1 MYSLKVK
8 QTFTDCS
15 NLFALEDNYKDDR
28 PISLNTFITRVIRD
42 LDCWNIRIQIHHYSN
57 RLYCNIKQGDIVDDY
72 LGVTISLPIKN
83 IVKITGCVIDKTC
96 IIIFSLDGDITGIY
110 SRLED
115 CIISNNYD
123 VVDIQRIRNYIR
135 QLPFIKYSF
144 SLLKDVFLTDL
155 EAIVGNIE
163 YIRKEYVNYYTFTLE
178 SVNKDILSND
188 NLRVCIDAI
197 LTLPNYR
204 NIFESNIK
212 LIKDKEVF
220 VITLKLP

>member
-15 NLFALEDNYKDDR
+15 NLFALEDDYNDDK

-42 LDCWNIRIQIHHYSN
+42 LDCWNIRIQIHQYSN
-57 RLYCNIKQGDIVDDY
+57 RLYCNIKQGDIDDNY
-72 LGVTISLPIKN
+72 LGTAISLPIKN

-96 IIIFSLDGDITGIY
+96 IISLSLDGDVANIY
-110 SRLED
+110 SRLHD
-115 CIISNNYD
+115 CISSNYD
-123 VVDIQRIRNYIR
+123 AVELQRIRNYIR

-144 SLLKDVFLTDL
+144 GLLKDVFLTDL
-155 EAIVGNIE
+155 EAIVGNME
-163 YIRKEYVNYYTFTLE
+163 YIRKEYINHYTFTLE
-178 SVNKDILSND
+178 SVNKDIINND

-204 NIFESNIK
+204 NILESNVK
-212 LIKDKEVF
+212 LTNGKEVF

>member
-15 NLFALEDNYKDDR
+15 NLFVLEDDYNDDK

-42 LDCWNIRIQIHHYSN
+42 LDCWNIRIQIHQYSN
-57 RLYCNIKQGDIVDDY
+57 RLYCNIKQGDIDDNY
-72 LGVTISLPIKN
+72 LGTAISLPIKN

-96 IIIFSLDGDITGIY
+96 IISLSLDGDVANIY
-110 SRLED
+110 SRLHD
-115 CIISNNYD
+115 CISSNYD
-123 VVDIQRIRNYIR
+123 AVELQRIRNYIR

-144 SLLKDVFLTDL
+144 ELLKEMFLTDL
-155 EAIVGNIE
+155 EAIVGNME
-163 YIRKEYVNYYTFTLE
+163 YIRKEYVNHYTFSLE

-204 NIFESNIK
+204 NILESNVK
-212 LIKDKEVF
+212 LTNGKEVF

>member
-8 QTFTDCS
+8 QMFTDCS
-15 NLFALEDNYKDDR
+15 NLFALEDDYNDDK
-28 PISLNTFITRVIRD
+28 PISLNTFITCVIRD
-42 LDCWNIRIQIHHYSN
+42 LDCWNIRIQIHQYSN
-57 RLYCNIKQGDIVDDY
+57 RLYCNIKQGDIDDNY
-72 LGVTISLPIKN
+72 LGTAISLPIKN

-96 IIIFSLDGDITGIY
+96 IISLSLDGDVANIY
-110 SRLED
+110 SRLHD
-115 CIISNNYD
+115 CISSNYD
-123 VVDIQRIRNYIR
+123 AVELQRIRNYIR

-144 SLLKDVFLTDL
+144 ELLKEMFLTDL
-155 EAIVGNIE
+155 EAIVSNME
-163 YIRKEYVNYYTFTLE
+163 YIRKEYVNHYTFSLE

-204 NIFESNIK
+204 NILESNVK
-212 LIKDKEVF
+212 LTNGKEVF

>member
-15 NLFALEDNYKDDR
+15 NLFALEDDYNDDK

-42 LDCWNIRIQIHHYSN
+42 LDYWNIRIQIHQHSN

-72 LGVTISLPIKN
+72 LGVATALPIKN

-96 IIIFSLDGDITGIY
+96 IISLSLDGDVANIY
-110 SRLED
+110 SRLHD
-115 CIISNNYD
+115 CISSNYD
-123 VVDIQRIRNYIR
+123 AVELQRIRNYIR

-144 SLLKDVFLTDL
+144 GLFKDVFLTDL
-155 EAIVGNIE
+155 EAIVGNME
-163 YIRKEYVNYYTFTLE
+163 YIRKEYINHYTFTLE
-178 SVNKDILSND
+178 SVNKDIINND

-204 NIFESNIK
+204 NILESNVK
-212 LIKDKEVF
+212 LTNGKEVF

>member
-15 NLFALEDNYKDDR
+15 NLFALEDDYKDDR
-28 PISLNTFITRVIRD
+28 PISLNTFITRVMKD
-42 LDCWNIRIQIHHYSN
+42 LDCWNIRIQIHQHSN

-72 LGVTISLPIKN
+72 LGVATALPIKN

-96 IIIFSLDGDITGIY
+96 IITLSLNGDITDIY
-110 SRLED
+110 SRLCD
-115 CIISNNYD
+115 CIGSSNYD
-123 VVDIQRIRNYIR
+123 AVDLQRIRNYIR

-144 SLLKDVFLTDL
+144 GLLKDVFLTDL
-155 EAIVGNIE
+155 EAIVGNME
-163 YIRKEYVNYYTFTLE
+163 YIRKEYINHYTFTLE

-197 LTLPNYR
+197 LTLHNYR
-204 NIFESNIK
+204 NIFESNVK
-212 LIKDKEVF
+212 LTNGKEVF

>member
-15 NLFALEDNYKDDR
+15 NLFVLEDDYNDDK

-42 LDCWNIRIQIHHYSN
+42 LDCWNIRIQIHQCSN
-57 RLYCNIKQGDIVDDY
+57 RLYCNIKQGDIDDNY
-72 LGVTISLPIKN
+72 LGTAISLPIKN

-96 IIIFSLDGDITGIY
+96 IISLSLDGNVANIY
-110 SRLED
+110 SRLHD
-115 CIISNNYD
+115 CISSNYD
-123 VVDIQRIRNYIR
+123 AVELQRIRNYIR

-144 SLLKDVFLTDL
+144 GLLKDVFLTDL
-155 EAIVGNIE
+155 EAIVGNME
-163 YIRKEYVNYYTFTLE
+163 YIRKEYVNHYTFSLE

-188 NLRVCIDAI
+188 NLHVCIDAI

>member
-15 NLFALEDNYKDDR
+15 NLFALKDDYNDDK

-42 LDCWNIRIQIHHYSN
+42 LDCWNIRIQIHQYSN
-57 RLYCNIKQGDIVDDY
+57 RLYCNIKQGDIDDNY
-72 LGVTISLPIKN
+72 LGTAILLPIKN

-96 IIIFSLDGDITGIY
+96 IIILSLDGDIAGIY

-115 CIISNNYD
+115 CINSSNYD
-123 VVDIQRIRNYIR
+123 AVDLQRIRNYIR
-135 QLPFIKYSF
+135 QLPFVKYSF
-144 SLLKDVFLTDL
+144 GLLKDVFLTDL
-155 EAIVGNIE
+155 ESIVGNME
-163 YIRKEYVNYYTFTLE
+163 YIRKEYINHYTFTLE

-204 NIFESNIK
+204 NILESNVK
-212 LIKDKEVF
+212 LTNGKEVF

>member
-15 NLFALEDNYKDDR
+15 NLFTLEDDYKDDR

-42 LDCWNIRIQIHHYSN
+42 LDCWNIRIQIHQYSN

-72 LGVTISLPIKN
+72 LGVATALPIKN
-83 IVKITGCVIDKTC
+83 IVKITGCVVDKTC
-96 IIIFSLDGDITGIY
+96 IISLSLDGDVANIY
-110 SRLED
+110 SRLHD
-115 CIISNNYD
+115 CISSNYD
-123 VVDIQRIRNYIR
+123 AVDLQRIRNYIR
-135 QLPFIKYSF
+135 QLPFVKYSF
-144 SLLKDVFLTDL
+144 GLLKDVFLTDL
-155 EAIVGNIE
+155 EAIVGNME
-163 YIRKEYVNYYTFTLE
+163 YIRKEYINHYTFTLE
-178 SVNKDILSND
+178 SVNKDIINND

-204 NIFESNIK
+204 NIFEGNVK
-212 LIKDKEVF
+212 LTNGKEVF